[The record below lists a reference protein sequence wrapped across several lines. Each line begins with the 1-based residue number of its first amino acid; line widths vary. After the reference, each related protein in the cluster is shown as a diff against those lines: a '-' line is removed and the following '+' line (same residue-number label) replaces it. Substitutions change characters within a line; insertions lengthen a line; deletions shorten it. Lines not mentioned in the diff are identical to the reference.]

1 MLSNIKN
8 LFKRKKEKDSEEDK
22 ILKNNTI
29 DNTELK
35 MTGVT
40 ETDSCIVYIN
50 NIDGLL
56 SITKK
61 EEGKELLERNFSCIK
76 ILIESTFTQ
85 FFLDSLDF
93 FNKINHENIK
103 EFLDILFLFDTE
115 SKQEVKVYLLISGSI
130 SDYIWF
136 IDNYEN
142 NYGDRNDLIVG
153 IILKQMQ
160 EIPMHYN
167 HYEFINDKYD
177 LNLEYKKFNN
187 YQINQLS
194 SFKTDLAKIT
204 SGTVNEDFLAVL
216 DTTMLRNGYDKELIP
231 ESFHRILDLFIKKEI
246 DQKKF
251 NILFYC
257 KNRNVKN
264 ILERELLE
272 YSTCDIYN
280 IEFSKLFYQC
290 DKFSEGELSII
301 LKSIQ
306 ENNID
311 FLKEHSF
318 TYKKNV
324 QDEDVND
331 ESNQPLNMLDMVD
344 EIIN

>member
-1 MLSNIKN
+1 
-8 LFKRKKEKDSEEDK
+8 
-22 ILKNNTI
+22 
-29 DNTELK
+29 
-35 MTGVT
+35 
-40 ETDSCIVYIN
+40 
-50 NIDGLL
+50 
-56 SITKK
+56 
-61 EEGKELLERNFSCIK
+61 
-76 ILIESTFTQ
+76 
-85 FFLDSLDF
+85 
-93 FNKINHENIK
+93 
-103 EFLDILFLFDTE
+103 FLFDTE

-231 ESFHRILDLFIKKEI
+231 ESFHR
-246 DQKKF
+246 
-251 NILFYC
+251 
-257 KNRNVKN
+257 
-264 ILERELLE
+264 
-272 YSTCDIYN
+272 
-280 IEFSKLFYQC
+280 
-290 DKFSEGELSII
+290 
-301 LKSIQ
+301 
-306 ENNID
+306 
-311 FLKEHSF
+311 
-318 TYKKNV
+318 
-324 QDEDVND
+324 
-331 ESNQPLNMLDMVD
+331 
-344 EIIN
+344 

>member
-35 MTGVT
+35 MTGIT

-56 SITKK
+56 SITKR
-61 EEGKELLERNFSCIK
+61 EEGKELLECNFSCIK

-257 KNRNVKN
+257 KNRNEKN

-280 IEFSKLFYQC
+280 IKFSKLFYQC
-290 DKFSEGELSII
+290 DKFSEELSII

>member
-35 MTGVT
+35 MTGIT

-56 SITKK
+56 SITKR
-61 EEGKELLERNFSCIK
+61 EEGKELLECNFSCIK

-257 KNRNVKN
+257 KNRNEKN

-272 YSTCDIYN
+272 YSICGIYN
-280 IEFSKLFYQC
+280 IKFSKLFYQC
-290 DKFSEGELSII
+290 DKFSEELSNI